1 MAGESFDW
9 ESTFAPVLKIATLR
23 WLFSLVAEYDL
34 EITASDITQ
43 AFLQADLQ
51 DGQDGH
57 LMDIVVQLPE
67 GCEYKCPTTG
77 KLLRHWRLVKAMYG
91 LR

>member
-51 DGQDGH
+51 DEH
-57 LMDIVVQLPE
+57 
-67 GCEYKCPTTG
+67 
-77 KLLRHWRLVKAMYG
+77 AA
-91 LR
+91 